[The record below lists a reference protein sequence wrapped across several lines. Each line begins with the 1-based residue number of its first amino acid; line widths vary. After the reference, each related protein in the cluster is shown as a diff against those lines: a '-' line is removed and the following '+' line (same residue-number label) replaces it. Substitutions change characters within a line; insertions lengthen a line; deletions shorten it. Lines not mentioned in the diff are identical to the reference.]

1 MKRILIISLSLAVL
15 LGVACK
21 DPVAPEPTYYASSP
35 VQCISYLEQA
45 FNDRDISIFEK
56 QLSPDF
62 TFYFNEA
69 DVGKEV
75 NDYTIP
81 ESWDYDHERR
91 AVWNIFRPYDEGG
104 AYDVSMQLSE
114 NDVGTPPEGA
124 TEYTASNIGISLLVM
139 FTNTD
144 GAIANKGVLDFTF
157 EKTSGD
163 NGDYWRLIEW
173 KDGTY
178 AFGEKTLEPMSLGEM
193 KAYYYAMAPLPK

>member
-1 MKRILIISLSLAVL
+1 MKRILLITLALAVL

-124 TEYTASNIGISLLVM
+124 TEYTAENIGISLLVM
-139 FTNTD
+139 VDEDIGYIT
-144 GAIANKGVLDFTF
+144 NKGTLMFNF
-157 EKTSGD
+157 EKAN
-163 NGDYWRLIEW
+163 NGTEDYWRITDW
-173 KDGTY
+173 RDVTY
-178 AFGEKTLEPMSLGEM
+178 AGKRTGYSLGEM
-193 KAYYYAMAPLPK
+193 KAYYYAMNQLPE